1 MGSKADALER
11 AMQPE
16 QPEKEKTLWERLKAL
31 VSTSGTEWAD
41 NANALMPDEVSG
53 RKAVVKRRK
62 RDEMLDELNRSE

>member
-1 MGSKADALER
+1 MGSKADALEK
-11 AMQPE
+11 AMQP
-16 QPEKEKTLWERLKAL
+16 QPEPSLWDRLKAL